1 MKTCLAIL
9 LVAVVGAHAQSL
21 RINGSFTA
29 AQALQPVAAKAKREL
44 GIEVKF
50 NTQDGSSAALR
61 DIGIGAADIAM
72 LVRPLAAEE
81 RSAFP
86 EKNFRS
92 IKVGSQVLVPVVS
105 RELWDTGI
113 RAISRAEFAAIY
125 ERQILSWKALGGV
138 EREVKFFNPER
149 GYGTWEL
156 FATWLYGDARKAPL
170 GKKWEVIQT
179 PKDLRDAVEFNSG
192 AISVVP
198 PKWIDGK
205 HVMTLDLKGDDG
217 AIIPAMPETYH
228 AGKWPIV
235 RPIVIVT
242 PDKPTGNVRK
252 FLRFLVSEKGRAA
265 MAESDFIP
273 RAEAEAEAEVAGY

>member
-1 MKTCLAIL
+1 MRTVLIMLLAS
-9 LVAVVGAHAQSL
+9 VACAQAQLL

-29 AQALQPVAAKAKREL
+29 GQALQPVAAKAKQDL

-50 NTQDGSSAALR
+50 NTQAGSSAALR

-72 LVRPLAAEE
+72 LVRTVTAEE

-86 EKNFRS
+86 EKSFRS
-92 IKVGSQVLVPVVS
+92 LEVGSQVLVPVVS

-113 RAISRAEFAAIY
+113 HAISREEFTSIY
-125 ERQILSWKALGGV
+125 ESRISSWKALGGV

-149 GYGTWEL
+149 GFGTWEL
-156 FATWLYGDARKAPL
+156 FVTWLYGDVRKAPI

-205 HVMTLDLKGDDG
+205 HVMALDLKGEDG
-217 AIIPAMPETYH
+217 TIIPATPATFH

-235 RPIVIVT
+235 RPIVIAM

-252 FLRFLVSEKGRAA
+252 FLQFLVSEKGRAA

-273 RAEAEAEAEVAGY
+273 RVEAEAELAER